1 MPIRILQVLPKL
13 DIGGVENGT
22 IDTALI
28 IKRNNMIPYVAS
40 SGGKKV
46 KELEDNNIQHFQFW
60 LHSKNPIIILFNAL
74 VLAIIIYLK
83 NINIVHA
90 NSRAPAWSAWLAC
103 KLTGA
108 IFITTFH
115 GFYSGYNNC
124 LKRQYNKV
132 MTWGK
137 KVITPSLFMKEHLNK
152 YYGVKSSSIYPIH
165 GGVDIQKFI
174 NVDEKRI
181 NKLKQKYN
189 ITNQFIVSLP
199 GRLSNWKGQ
208 DVFLEAIKTNLI
220 KRSNIKYLIIGNG
233 SDKIKNRLQEI
244 IKKNDLPVIIDS
256 DCDDIP
262 AMYHLS
268 DIILSAST
276 AEETFGRVAVEG
288 QASGKI
294 VIATAIGG
302 SLETVLDNKTGFLIP
317 PNNPEVLANTI
328 IKVIDEKI
336 SFKDE
341 AIKNSKNFDLNVFE
355 KNIIQF
361 YNNL

>member
-1 MPIRILQVLPKL
+1 MIKILQILPKL
-13 DIGGVENGT
+13 EMGGVENGT

-28 IKRNNMIPYVAS
+28 IKKNNMIPYVAS

-46 KELEDNNIQHFQFW
+46 KELEENNIQHFK
-60 LHSKNPIIILFNAL
+60 LCLNSKNPIIMLFNAFI
-74 VLAIIIYLK
+74 LAIIIYWK

-90 NSRAPAWSAWLAC
+90 RSRAPAWSAWLAS

-108 IFITTFH
+108 TYVTTFH
-115 GFYSGYNNC
+115 GFYNGYDNC
-124 LKRQYNKV
+124 LKRQYNQV

-137 KVITPSLFMKEHLNK
+137 KVITPSLFMKEHLTK

-165 GGVDIQKFI
+165 RGVDTQKFI
-174 NVDEKRI
+174 DVDQERI

-199 GRLSNWKGQ
+199 GRLSDWKGQ
-208 DVFLEAIKTNLI
+208 DVFLEAIKKNI
-220 KRSNIKYLIIGNG
+220 VKRSNIKYLIIGNG
-233 SDKIKNRLQEI
+233 SDKIKNHLQEI

-256 DCDDIP
+256 ECDDIP

-317 PNNPEVLANTI
+317 PNNPEALADTI
-328 IKVIDEKI
+328 IKVIDNKI

-341 AIKNSKNFDLNVFE
+341 AIKNSKNFDLKVFE

-361 YNNL
+361 YSNL